1 MLIERADA
9 LGAAGHAASAPKG
22 YYYNAWREET
32 RAWMHLCGPRI
43 EYLMAKICS
52 VDLSPRTFGVGQVVQ
67 TRVGNVEA
75 TLWRDTQNRPPG
87 FPVFSEIAATAF
99 LAEVITTAITEF
111 SEAALK

>member
-9 LGAAGHAASAPKG
+9 LVGAAGHVASAPKG
-22 YYYNAWREET
+22 YYNAWREET
-32 RAWMHLCGPRI
+32 RAWMHLCGLRI

-75 TLWRDTQNRPPG
+75 TLSRDTQNRPPG
-87 FPVFSEIAATAF
+87 FPIFSEIAATAF

-111 SEAALK
+111 SEAVLK